1 MSNKSQLQENNIKL
15 SDILDVINNLDTV
28 PPPFEVVNGTIEE
41 YVSETED
48 IEPYTFIEFVNS
60 LPGVTGTPLSAPS
73 VDAGVITNGYICID
87 FAQYDDNTIVVAQD
101 ESAYVLKIVDG
112 VLTQG
117 ATLALSDNPNGYEPN
132 IIITESKNIYIIRGY
147 TVDRLSL
154 NNLTLTLI
162 SSFSLNDR
170 LYVCEYLGNNKIIG
184 VNGNSPISSSY
195 NYHYVYIYTISGNS
209 FIQNTKLEYEN
220 VWDGPALPVSGISLT
235 PSKTKAFLMSDH
247 DTYPDYHYI
256 NISGNTITI
265 LGEPGRRVNNN
276 KPLNIRFAS
285 VSETNAVIFC
295 GVFGNVEYSYLTYD
309 SSTNKV
315 NEANNSELGADIGSN
330 EACVNVITIN
340 NGENI
345 VLSLST
351 GSLVYVYLY
360 SYANSPYLTLLKY
373 IGVQCSSS
381 PERTATFFVPNNYLI
396 VNGMQSYSN
405 ANNLINLNRW
415 NKGIKKSSTKI
426 EGITKTKS
434 TTNELGE
441 VYVLSQ

>member
-1 MSNKSQLQENNIKL
+1 MNNKSQLQENNIKL
-15 SDILDVINNLDTV
+15 SDILDVINNLE
-28 PPPFEVVNGTIEE
+28 PASPPFEVVNGTIEE

-60 LPGVTGTPLSAPS
+60 LPGVTGTPLSAPH
-73 VDAGVITNGYICID
+73 VDANVITNGYICID

-117 ATLALSDNPNGYEPN
+117 TTLTLSDNPNGYESN
-132 IIITESKNIYIIRGY
+132 VIITESKNIYIIRGY

-162 SSFSLNDR
+162 SSFNLSDR

-195 NYHYVYIYTISGNS
+195 NNHYVYIYTISGNS
-209 FIQNTKLEYEN
+209 FIQNTKLEYES
-220 VWDGPALPVSGISLT
+220 VWDGPVLPVSGISLT

-265 LGEPGRRVNNN
+265 LGEPGRSVTSNEPINT
-276 KPLNIRFAS
+276 RFAS

-295 GVFGNVEYSYLTYD
+295 GAYDDVDYSYLTYD
-309 SSTNKV
+309 SSTSKV
-315 NEANNSELGADIGSN
+315 NETDNSKLGVNISSN
-330 EACVNVITIN
+330 GAVNVITIN
-340 NGENI
+340 NGENV
-345 VLSLST
+345 VLSLCI
-351 GSLVYVYLY
+351 GSFVYVYLY
-360 SYANSPYLTLLKY
+360 SYTGSQYLTLLKY

-381 PERTATFFVPNNYLI
+381 PERTTTFFVPNNYLI
-396 VNGMQSYSN
+396 VNGMISYSN
-405 ANNLINLNRW
+405 ANNLITLNRW

-434 TTNELGE
+434 TINELGE